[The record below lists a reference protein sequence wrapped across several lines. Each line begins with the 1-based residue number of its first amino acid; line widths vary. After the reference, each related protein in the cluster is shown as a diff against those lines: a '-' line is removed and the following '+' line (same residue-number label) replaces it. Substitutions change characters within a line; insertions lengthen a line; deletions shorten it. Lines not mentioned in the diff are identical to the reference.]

1 MNLTDHDFQ
10 TSELHTSELHTSEL
24 RTSGLHTSELHTSSA
39 SQQHYAVYEAVLS
52 IFKERAFLRLTHMEV
67 AARSGTDPGALLL
80 RWPEIADLL
89 IEAMVET
96 LFPIPEDPGDRGLRS
111 ELIDVIDRLVREFSL
126 NGDILVAVMSQ
137 LQHNPELDRAFRER
151 FLLPRIECT
160 KKIFGRAMLRGE
172 LRPGADPRLV
182 FSLVPALMSYRAM
195 LRDPAPD
202 PSIAEHLVDT
212 LMLPLLLNSA

>member
-1 MNLTDHDFQ
+1 MNLTDHAF
-10 TSELHTSELHTSEL
+10 HP
-24 RTSGLHTSELHTSSA
+24 SGLQA
-39 SQQHYAVYEAVLS
+39 SGLSQEHYAVYEAVLG
-52 IFKERAFLRLTHMEV
+52 IFRQRAFLGLTHMEV

-96 LFPIPEDPGDRGLRS
+96 LFPVPEDPGDLGLRR
-111 ELIDVIDRLVREFSL
+111 ELIEIIDRLVREFSL
-126 NGDILVAVMSQ
+126 NGDVLVAIMSQ

-151 FLLPRIECT
+151 FLLPRLECT

-182 FSLVPALMSYRAM
+182 FSLVPALMAYRAM

-212 LMLPLLLNSA
+212 LMLPLLLNSP